1 MPTLEQIKQRSLQMP
16 SKPKSSNSKKILK
29 IIVGIA
35 LAWFTYTHF
44 VPKKLVNIPEG
55 AYAQSHFKELFDTPY
70 KKVVWLGADCPVSK
84 YRKNAINAM
93 MKQTQ
98 LNRYYQHRPFLQYS
112 LSIDGNDKI
121 GHFIIHNCSANICI
135 INPPLGKI
143 IKTNE
148 KKLVSDLNKY
158 IIDENWQEAPMF
170 GF

>member
-121 GHFIIHNCSANICI
+121 GQHGKDNADHCQDNAEHILPLMVSCLPQ
-135 INPPLGKI
+135 NPGH
-143 IKTNE
+143 
-148 KKLVSDLNKY
+148 
-158 IIDENWQEAPMF
+158 
-170 GF
+170 G